1 MAWRLM
7 WHPLPSQRDPLAS
20 GPVSLL
26 SDEVETEDEAR
37 VLVQKLRDEGFKGIS
52 VTAAGVVKIMTG
64 SELQRWLDRAQAGSA
79 Q

>member
-7 WHPLPSQRDPLAS
+7 WHPRPSQRGPLAS
-20 GPVSLL
+20 RPVSLL

-37 VLVQKLRDEGFKGIS
+37 FLVQKLRDDGFKGIS

-64 SELQRWLDRAQAGSA
+64 SALQRWLDRASTGGT
-79 Q
+79 